1 MRRGGL
7 ARGLGWKKRC
17 KELNTVSRHWVPEP
31 GEDPLEA
38 SRQREELALAGHQW
52 AHDDQNPSEQFVR

>member
-1 MRRGGL
+1 MRRGGV

-17 KELNTVSRHWVPEP
+17 KELNTVSRRRVPEP

-38 SRQREELALAGHQW
+38 FRQREELALAGHQW